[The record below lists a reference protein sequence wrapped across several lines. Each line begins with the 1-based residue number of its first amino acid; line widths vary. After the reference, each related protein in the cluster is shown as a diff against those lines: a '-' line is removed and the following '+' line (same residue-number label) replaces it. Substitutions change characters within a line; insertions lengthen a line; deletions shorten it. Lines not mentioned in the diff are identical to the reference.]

1 MASRGSASDDDGP
14 SSNPW
19 HLIHHSE
26 SASIGGVEPPSPS
39 GLPVAD
45 STEDFYDHLDG
56 LSFDEGAI
64 GDEFL
69 ADEHAWYNNVR
80 DEEHDPRD
88 PSGSLAGDSER
99 AGRPCSG
106 TNFAVQGPP
115 LEDSAF
121 VRLAAGTS
129 FKRLRLERPRQAWE
143 SHPVFGGASC
153 GPLHRWAG
161 AALIPAVGV
170 RETINHPEPAENFG
184 GEEASHVPWTI
195 ERRLKGVRVQR
206 TDEDERNHALKKLK
220 AVVLLDPMA
229 TALGKSLVQQTGALE
244 TEEVISSSFCDAF
257 SSKAAGT
264 LTKRAGSLQRL
275 VVQLYK
281 QEVASPWRMEEAQL
295 YAALTTLRDGGCG
308 ATSLSHILESLH
320 FLNSIV
326 RFLHMDLEEVISAR
340 CKGVAHSCF
349 VSKAPLEQRD
359 PLTCGQVRRLEEA
372 MVRAGPVG
380 QCILGQ
386 ILFCIHAVCRWKD
399 SQKLKG
405 LELLGHGE
413 GQILFGDALGSKT
426 AVSQESKSRFTPYAA
441 LAQGLT
447 ECSWGR
453 LWMDARRQCKL
464 SFGQGPGGYCLPTRS
479 QRTDEWGKTPMGA
492 GEASSYLAE
501 ILEGTEEEG
510 QRIGTHSL
518 KVTLL
523 TWASRSTVVRLS
535 KNERLL
541 LGHHIAP
548 GVKSMVTYSREG
560 DTSLI
565 GKVLALYR
573 SIRSGIFNPDLQP
586 AARVLQVADSLT
598 AGGDVTA
605 AGPEVPDEVVVEPMG
620 GSDNE
625 SGGTATGD
633 EDAAPFDLPGLPAVR
648 VPFAEV
654 ELSQCRIHSVSG
666 IAHCLRDTDFFY
678 CGRMC
683 TARYS
688 RYSGVGTEDPDVCL
702 QCTRAMNE

>member
-19 HLIHHSE
+19 LLIHHSE
-26 SASIGGVEPPSPS
+26 SASIGGMEPPSPS
-39 GLPVAD
+39 RLPVAA
-45 STEDFYDHLDG
+45 STEDFDDHLDR
-56 LSFDEGAI
+56 LPFDEGVL
-64 GDEFL
+64 GDETL

-80 DEEHDPRD
+80 DEEPDPRN
-88 PSGSLAGDSER
+88 PASSLAGDSEHA
-99 AGRPCSG
+99 AGRPGGGADFS
-106 TNFAVQGPP
+106 VQGPP
-115 LEDSAF
+115 LKDSAF

-143 SHPVFGGASC
+143 SHPVFGGASYR
-153 GPLHRWAG
+153 PLNSWAR
-161 AALIPAVGV
+161 AALLPAVGV
-170 RETINHPEPAENFG
+170 RETTNHPEPAENFG

-220 AVVLLDPMA
+220 AVVLLDPLA
-229 TALGKSLVQQTGALE
+229 PALGKSLVQQTGALE

-281 QEVASPWRMEEAQL
+281 QDVASPWRMGEAQL
-295 YAALTTLRDGGCG
+295 YTALTTLRDGGCG
-308 ATSLSHILESLH
+308 ATSLSH
-320 FLNSIV
+320 SIA

-413 GQILFGDALGSKT
+413 GQFLFGDALGSKT
-426 AVSQESKSRFTPYAA
+426 AVSKESKSRFTPYAA

-453 LWMDARRQCKL
+453 LWVDARRQCQL
-464 SFGQGPGGYCLPTRS
+464 SFGQGPERFCLPTRS
-479 QRTDEWGKTPMGA
+479 QRIDEWGETPMGA

-560 DTSLI
+560 YTSLI

-573 SIRSGIFNPDLQP
+573 SIRCGMFNPDLQP

-598 AGGDVTA
+598 AGGDGTA
-605 AGPEVPDEVVVEPMG
+605 VGPEGPDEVAAEPMG

-633 EDAAPFDLPGLPAVR
+633 EDAAPLIFQGFLL
-648 VPFAEV
+648 
-654 ELSQCRIHSVSG
+654 
-666 IAHCLRDTDFFY
+666 
-678 CGRMC
+678 
-683 TARYS
+683 
-688 RYSGVGTEDPDVCL
+688 
-702 QCTRAMNE
+702 